1 MKVLMV
7 CLGNICRSP
16 LAEGI
21 LRKLATDKGLN
32 IQVDSCGTADYHVGE
47 APDARSVQVASE
59 NGIDISSLSG
69 RQFKASDFES
79 FDFILAMDEKNLS
92 DILSKS
98 KYAENKAKAKLMLSY
113 LPEES
118 DKNVFDP
125 YYGNITDFEAV
136 YNQLHQACSNFLEK
150 EAN

>member
-21 LRKLATDKGLN
+21 LRKLANDKGLDLT
-32 IQVDSCGTADYHVGE
+32 VDSCGTADYHVGE
-47 APDARSVQVASE
+47 SPDSRSTQVASE
-59 NGIDISSLSG
+59 NGIDISSLTG

-98 KYAENKAKAKLMLSY
+98 KYAENSTKAKLMLSY
-113 LPEES
+113 LPEVA

-125 YYGNITDFEAV
+125 YYGSISDFEAV
-136 YNQLHQACSNFLEK
+136 YTQLHRACTNFIDK
-150 EAN
+150 EII